1 MAMVAGDH
9 VFTPERTILDW
20 ASVRIRECLCFPLS
34 AAVAAGVAVAAV
46 GAAAAAAAG
55 LTLSDLLALS
65 IPRSLSGFLANWGLG
80 TRL

>member
-46 GAAAAAAAG
+46 GAAAAAAG
-55 LTLSDLLALS
+55 VTLSDLLALS
-65 IPRSLSGFLANWGLG
+65 IPRSLRGFLANWGLG

>member
-46 GAAAAAAAG
+46 GAAAAAAG

-65 IPRSLSGFLANWGLG
+65 LYRDL
-80 TRL
+80 